1 MTNVI
6 RKLNNINFICFDF
19 LSLILCIFSLPLTTT
34 IYYRNRTFRPGIS
47 KLKKIKLYLMIVE
60 WNLNLSQAGF
70 FHLVYFTKIIL
81 ARKYRKRAILKN
93 GECNIVQSKLSQ
105 KRLRYL
111 QDAFTTFVD
120 TQVSFFFFITYRSL
134 PFVKIFKF

>member
-1 MTNVI
+1 M
-6 RKLNNINFICFDF
+6 KSQFI
-19 LSLILCIFSLPLTTT
+19 SS
-34 IYYRNRTFRPGIS
+34 
-47 KLKKIKLYLMIVE
+47 
-60 WNLNLSQAGF
+60 W
-70 FHLVYFTKIIL
+70 FHLVYFL

-120 TQVSFFFFITYRSL
+120 TQVSFIFADHCFL
-134 PFVKIFKF
+134 PTKNKKNQKLNEWEEDSERLCY